1 MRAFFHLIRTDFRR
15 LLKTPSVPL
24 LWLALPIGLSVIEYA
39 AFGQIGRTPSGLP
52 KGTLLLVDHDRSV
65 SSGFF
70 MQSLQREPMSDFM
83 EVVKADTAQSY
94 EKALTNNAASAVLVL
109 PRGFQDSVLAG
120 GRVSLTYIPN
130 PRQEIR
136 PKMIDASLR
145 TFLEIGNRF
154 LHEARDAFALLRPRM
169 EADDTPSR
177 ADVLL
182 MTGAFYDAGQRFEK
196 LGALQDLDIKVQRPP
211 RKSGNAATAGD
222 AVNFFAYFLPGLL
235 LFSLLM
241 VVQGFERRQFML
253 RERGLARR
261 ITAAPVST
269 GVVLAAHAG
278 GVLCA
283 ALVTGAVILALGNVF
298 FHIPLQ
304 QPAVIVTA
312 LVGFALYAVG
322 LMKALYGAART
333 KRAAETL
340 GSVVILLSTLIGGGF
355 APIEIYSTGVRP
367 LASATPVGC
376 ASTSLVNAI
385 VHGQS
390 FAETGA
396 YVGGMWIW
404 AVLLCGLGLALS
416 WRAHARR

>member
-1 MRAFFHLIRTDFRR
+1 MQAFFHLMRTDLRR

-24 LWLALPIGLSVIEYA
+24 LWLALPIGLSVIEYG
-39 AFGQIGRTPSGLP
+39 AFGKIGSTPSGLP
-52 KGTLLLVDHDRSV
+52 KGTLLVVDQDRSV
-65 SSGFF
+65 AAGFF
-70 MQSLQREPMSDFM
+70 VQALQREPMSDFM
-83 EVVKADTAQSY
+83 EVVKSDTTESY
-94 EKALTNNAASAVLVL
+94 EKKLTNNDASAVLVV
-109 PRGFQDSVLAG
+109 PSGFQDSILAG

-154 LHEARDAFALLRPRM
+154 LHEARDALALLRPRM
-169 EADDTPSR
+169 AADETPSR
-177 ADVLL
+177 ADVLM

-196 LGALQDLDIKVQRPP
+196 MGELQNLDIKVQRPA
-211 RKSGNAATAGD
+211 RKSGSVATSGD

-241 VVQGFERRQFML
+241 VAQGFERRQFVL

-261 ITAAPVST
+261 ITASPVRT

-283 ALVTGAVILALGNVF
+283 ALITGGVILALGKLF
-298 FHIPLQ
+298 FHIQLR
-304 QPAVIVTA
+304 QPAVIATA

-340 GSVVILLSTLIGGGF
+340 GSVVVLLSTLIGGGF
-355 APIEIYSTGVRP
+355 APIEIYATGVRP
-367 LASATPVGC
+367 FASATPVGC

-396 YVGGMWIW
+396 YVGGTWLW
-404 AVLLCGLGLALS
+404 ALALCTLGMTLS
-416 WRAHARR
+416 WRSHARR

>member
-1 MRAFFHLIRTDFRR
+1 MRAFFHLLAADFRR
-15 LLKTPSVPL
+15 LFKAPSVPL
-24 LWLALPIGLSVIEYA
+24 LWLAVPLALSAIEYG

-52 KGTLLLVDHDRSV
+52 KGTLLVVDRDRSI

-70 MQSLQREPMSDFM
+70 TQSLQREPMSDFM
-83 EVVKADTAQSY
+83 DVVRADSTRSY
-94 EKALTNNAASAVLVL
+94 EKKLADNDASAVLIV
-109 PRGFQDSVLAG
+109 PHGFQDSVLAS
-120 GRVSLTYIPN
+120 GRVALTYIPN

-154 LHEARDAFALLRPRM
+154 LHEARDALAILRPRVA
-169 EADDTPSR
+169 ADKTPSR

-182 MTGAFYDAGQRFEK
+182 MTGAFYDAGTRFEK
-196 LGALQDLDIKVQRPP
+196 LGELSNLEIKMQRPP
-211 RKSGNAATAGD
+211 RKDRSAAVSGD
-222 AVNFFAYFLPGLL
+222 SVNFFAYFLPGLL

-241 VVQGFERRQFML
+241 VAQGFERRQFVL
-253 RERGLARR
+253 RERGLGRR
-261 ITAAPVST
+261 ITAAPVSA
-269 GVVLAAHAG
+269 GIVIAAHAG

-283 ALVTGAVILALGNVF
+283 ALAVGLVILTLGRLL
-298 FHIPLQ
+298 FHIELRE
-304 QPAVIVTA
+304 PAVIG
-312 LVGFALYAVG
+312 LVLLGFALYAVG

-340 GSVVILLSTLIGGGF
+340 GSVVVLLSTLIGGGF
-355 APIEIYSTGVRP
+355 APIEIYSAGVRP
-367 LASATPVGC
+367 FASMTPVGC

-390 FAETGA
+390 LAETGF
-396 YVGGMWIW
+396 YVGGMWLW
-404 AVLLCGLGLALS
+404 AAALCAAGLALS

>member
-1 MRAFFHLIRTDFRR
+1 MRAFFHLLRTDLRR

-24 LWLALPIGLSVIEYA
+24 LWLALPIGLSAIEYG

-52 KGTLLLVDHDRSV
+52 KGTLLLVDHDRTV
-65 SSGFF
+65 AAGFF
-70 MQSLQREPMSDFM
+70 AQALRREPMSDFM
-83 EVVKADTAQSY
+83 EVVTADTTQSY
-94 EKALTNNAASAVLVL
+94 EKALTNNDASAVLVI
-109 PRGFQDSVLAG
+109 PHGFQDSIVAG
-120 GRVSLTYIPN
+120 GRTSLTYIPN

-154 LHEARDAFALLRPRM
+154 LHEARDALALLQPRM
-169 EADDTPSR
+169 NADAAPSR
-177 ADVLL
+177 ADVLT
-182 MTGAFYDAGQRFEK
+182 MTGAFYDAGTRFEK
-196 LGALQDLDIKVQRPP
+196 LGSLQGLEIRVQRPP
-211 RKSGNAATAGD
+211 RKAGNAATSGD

-241 VVQGFERRQFML
+241 VAQGFERRQFVL
-253 RERGLARR
+253 RENGLTRR
-261 ITAAPVST
+261 VTASPVPT

-283 ALVTGAVILALGNVF
+283 ALLTGAVILGLGRLF
-298 FHIPLQ
+298 FHIQLQ
-304 QPAVIVTA
+304 QPLVIVTA

-340 GSVVILLSTLIGGGF
+340 GSVVTLLSTLIGGGF
-355 APIEIYSTGVRP
+355 APIEIYSAGVRP
-367 LASATPVGC
+367 FASATPVGC

-390 FAETGA
+390 LAETGA
-396 YVGGMWIW
+396 YVGGMWLW
-404 AVLLCGLGLALS
+404 ALLLCSVGFALS